1 MAETDGDAN
10 PAASSGAVAEDDRD
24 AAFLE
29 AARSA
34 AAASLEKRRA
44 HLRAREARARSA
56 TVAARAPNLGSIDE
70 SRVVNGDGRTD
81 TIAGASNGGVA
92 RKVVA
97 RASDGVDRL
106 AGTPASHRHGDE
118 NGNARDDENANET
131 ALGDDVSP
139 ALVRGREGARAVVD
153 GSDPIGVTAVFIET
167 DRVAAGGAAGAFET
181 IFCGY
186 ADGSIRRF
194 HRPAPAPEN
203 VGNARGKTT
212 RAGWTE
218 LDAVHA
224 PEPWND
230 AAGSVRIIKRV
241 GSGRAGKA
249 GDDEGGGGR
258 LFAAFD
264 NGSWVRFEMTRGKWR
279 LVEIPVLG
287 PHPNFA
293 DAFRLR
299 PRLRGNKWLS
309 KRARCLSMC
318 HVDTRD
324 GTDGVLYLSSPV
336 HGEHCVYRWEIP
348 RAVCDVV
355 KEAEAKAEAEAR
367 VEPPC
372 TPERNDVTG
381 DNPEPNNPEPNTPE
395 PNTPEQNSETDERA
409 AWERFKLDVWGV
421 ATKMDRHA
429 DAVAAIAPFPAL
441 GPDAVVTGGN
451 DGLVCV
457 WSNVLNTRVG
467 GETGD
472 AHDAPLYPACA
483 VNAAAAVRAIA
494 VAPDAASVFSAGADR
509 NVQAWSVH
517 RKHRK
522 GHGADVRL
530 VYTRSFAGGHEGF
543 VTALA
548 VLPRGSLGRGAA
560 AAARCD
566 FLLSGSE
573 GGTKG
578 DLFVPGDGGVKVW
591 RVADGSCAQTA
602 DTMRREGTCEALVVR
617 TDSGGTVIGV
627 LRGGGDGAVV
637 EWDVEWGAWSGNRRD
652 FPRGFLTQ

>member
-44 HLRAREARARSA
+44 HQRAREARARSA

-118 NGNARDDENANET
+118 NGNAKDDENANKT

-167 DRVAAGGAAGAFET
+167 DRVAAGAFET

-249 GDDEGGGGR
+249 DDEGGGGR

-264 NGSWVRFEMTRGKWR
+264 NGSWVRFEMTRGQWR
-279 LVEIPVLG
+279 LVETPVLG
-287 PHPNFA
+287 PRYGTWRFKPWSAADGSDTTWSDPSFDDSGWQAVKGGQDWRNASNF
-293 DAFRLR
+293 
-299 PRLRGNKWLS
+299 
-309 KRARCLSMC
+309 
-318 HVDTRD
+318 
-324 GTDGVLYLSSPV
+324 
-336 HGEHCVYRWEIP
+336 
-348 RAVCDVV
+348 
-355 KEAEAKAEAEAR
+355 
-367 VEPPC
+367 
-372 TPERNDVTG
+372 
-381 DNPEPNNPEPNTPE
+381 
-395 PNTPEQNSETDERA
+395 TDENATGWYRQA
-409 AWERFKLDVWGV
+409 VTVPDHLLTASNLVLSLGV
-421 ATKMDRHA
+421 
-429 DAVAAIAPFPAL
+429 I
-441 GPDAVVTGGN
+441 
-451 DGLVCV
+451 
-457 WSNVLNTRVG
+457 
-467 GETGD
+467 
-472 AHDAPLYPACA
+472 
-483 VNAAAAVRAIA
+483 
-494 VAPDAASVFSAGADR
+494 AGAD
-509 NVQAWSVH
+509 QAWVNGISV
-517 RKHRK
+517 
-522 GHGADVRL
+522 GQVRAATL
-530 VYTRSFAGGHEGF
+530 
-543 VTALA
+543 ALS
-548 VLPRGSLGRGAA
+548 R
-560 AAARCD
+560 
-566 FLLSGSE
+566 
-573 GGTKG
+573 
-578 DLFVPGDGGVKVW
+578 
-591 RVADGSCAQTA
+591 
-602 DTMRREGTCEALVVR
+602 
-617 TDSGGTVIGV
+617 DSR
-627 LRGGGDGAVV
+627 L
-637 EWDVEWGAWSGNRRD
+637 
-652 FPRGFLTQ
+652 

>member
-1 MAETDGDAN
+1 MTEATSAVRASEMAETAGDAN
-10 PAASSGAVAEDDRD
+10 PAASSGAVAEDDGD
-24 AAFLE
+24 VAFLE

-44 HLRAREARARSA
+44 HQRAREACARSA
-56 TVAARAPNLGSIDE
+56 TVAARAPNLRSIDE

-118 NGNARDDENANET
+118 NGNAKDDENANKT

-167 DRVAAGGAAGAFET
+167 DRVAAGAFET

-241 GSGRAGKA
+241 GSGR
-249 GDDEGGGGR
+249 

-264 NGSWVRFEMTRGKWR
+264 NGSWVRFEMTQGKWR

-381 DNPEPNNPEPNTPE
+381 DNPEPNTGAKYPGAELG
-395 PNTPEQNSETDERA
+395 DGRA
-409 AWERFKLDVWGV
+409 R
-421 ATKMDRHA
+421 
-429 DAVAAIAPFPAL
+429 
-441 GPDAVVTGGN
+441 
-451 DGLVCV
+451 
-457 WSNVLNTRVG
+457 RVG
-467 GETGD
+467 E
-472 AHDAPLYPACA
+472 
-483 VNAAAAVRAIA
+483 
-494 VAPDAASVFSAGADR
+494 
-509 NVQAWSVH
+509 VQA
-517 RKHRK
+517 R
-522 GHGADVRL
+522 
-530 VYTRSFAGGHEGF
+530 
-543 VTALA
+543 
-548 VLPRGSLGRGAA
+548 
-560 AAARCD
+560 
-566 FLLSGSE
+566 
-573 GGTKG
+573 
-578 DLFVPGDGGVKVW
+578 
-591 RVADGSCAQTA
+591 RVG
-602 DTMRREGTCEALVVR
+602 
-617 TDSGGTVIGV
+617 
-627 LRGGGDGAVV
+627 
-637 EWDVEWGAWSGNRRD
+637 RRD
-652 FPRGFLTQ
+652 EDGPPR